1 MKKDRLHG
9 FGLAVLL
16 LSMLLLTA
24 CGASA
29 ADTGGTGSDDL
40 QQTEGTASQQED
52 ATLEDLLGEDYVTY
66 VTETITMQM
75 GNRMEKDPEQS
86 FQQILGSCIP
96 LNLDN
101 ILRPPMEVRS
111 MTFPGSSSVT
121 VPIRAAFSPSGIARM
136 AAISASARSGSQ
148 TMSIRPSQAQ

>member
-29 ADTGGTGSDDL
+29 ADTGGAGSEDL

-75 GNRMEKDPEQS
+75 GNRMEKDPEVVY
-86 FQQILGSCIP
+86 FPIREDRPLTDYVAIDETTAFTLDEDGSIV
-96 LNLDN
+96 
-101 ILRPPMEVRS
+101 I
-111 MTFPGSSSVT
+111 TFPAGAVT
-121 VPIRAAFSPSGIARM
+121 DAAHGE
-136 AAISASARSGSQ
+136 Q
-148 TMSIRPSQAQ
+148 TFRLPQP

>member
-29 ADTGGTGSDDL
+29 ADTGGAGSDDL

-52 ATLEDLLGEDYVTY
+52 ATLEDQLGEDYVTY

-75 GNRMEKDPEQS
+75 GNRMEKDPEIVY
-86 FQQILGSCIP
+86 FPIREDRP
-96 LNLDN
+96 LTDYAAIDETTAFTVDEDGN
-101 ILRPPMEVRS
+101 IVI
-111 MTFPGSSSVT
+111 TFPAGTVT
-121 VPIRAAFSPSGIARM
+121 DAAHGQ
-136 AAISASARSGSQ
+136 Q
-148 TMSIRPSQAQ
+148 TFRLPQP